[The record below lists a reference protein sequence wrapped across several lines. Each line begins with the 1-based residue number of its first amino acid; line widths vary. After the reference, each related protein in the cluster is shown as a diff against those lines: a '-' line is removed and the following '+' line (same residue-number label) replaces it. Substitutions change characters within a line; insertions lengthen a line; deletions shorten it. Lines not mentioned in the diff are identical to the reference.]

1 MLKVYEWLVYNFMR
15 PHKKFQHF
23 IKWFDIC
30 FIRTTTNIN
39 KKRKERLN
47 RGKRKNLP
55 LAWGEAHLS
64 SRPSPPGLPCLL
76 LQAGA
81 QLRGDHAVAAD
92 EPPGHLLLSLAFSSR
107 LEASHRRADPFPPPP
122 RTLSSSPSPF
132 SSKSESS
139 PERTAVETRGH
150 LPPDRKSVV

>member
-39 KKRKERLN
+39 KKRKDRLN

-81 QLRGDHAVAAD
+81 RTAAWRPCRGRRRAPR
-92 EPPGHLLLSLAFSSR
+92 PPPASPRLLL
-107 LEASHRRADPFPPPP
+107 ASGGFAPPC
-122 RTLSSSPSPF
+122 
-132 SSKSESS
+132 
-139 PERTAVETRGH
+139 
-150 LPPDRKSVV
+150 